1 MFTYLVIGLGAGEVE
16 TGVALLV
23 DEEVGEVNL
32 CQKAHLNSLFG
43 VFLTSLLCVV
53 IYNLYISGSRM

>member
-1 MFTYLVIGLGAGEVE
+1 MKFYSNTYADKLSTYLVIGLGAGEVE

-32 CQKAHLNSLFG
+32 RQVTN
-43 VFLTSLLCVV
+43 
-53 IYNLYISGSRM
+53 